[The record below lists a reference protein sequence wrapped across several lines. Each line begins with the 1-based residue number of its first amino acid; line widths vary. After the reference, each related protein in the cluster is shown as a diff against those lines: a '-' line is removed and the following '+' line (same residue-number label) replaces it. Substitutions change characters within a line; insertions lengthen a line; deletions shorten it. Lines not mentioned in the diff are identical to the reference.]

1 MLLANNSVFSY
12 KRSEREELVD
22 RGQDREG
29 SQVSDVM
36 SDEMEAK
43 VPILSAKDART
54 YMSSLVFGAMPRGQ
68 CKCAWISTSYVVGV
82 QSGGNTV
89 TKWAGIAR
97 PVVTGLMSIGGQQR
111 LRLLVQLLTDM
122 QGCLGS

>member
-97 PVVTGLMSIGGQQR
+97 PVVTGLMSIGGQQH
-111 LRLLVQLLTDM
+111 LRLW
-122 QGCLGS
+122 SSF